1 MKSLAIAAT
10 GMNAQQTNIEV
21 IANNIANIN
30 STSYKRARA
39 EFTDLF
45 YQMDRM
51 QGVANSGG
59 SRRSRKAP
67 ISASASSSAAI
78 RKLHIQGAL
87 TQTGNTYDMAI
98 NGRGW
103 FQVLGPNNEVQYTR
117 AGSFNTNAN
126 GQLVTLD
133 GYLLDPAITVPQGT
147 VQVTVNQTGQVF
159 AKLDTEVNPR
169 QIGQLNL
176 ANFAN
181 EAGLEPLGSNLYRE
195 TTASGTPVVGLPGD
209 SGYGKINQ
217 QYLEASNVDPVKE
230 ITELISAQRAYEMN
244 AKVIQASDEMARR
257 SRRACASSGVSMLNR
272 MGLIMRG
279 LAAVLL
285 VLVSAR
291 LAAAEEKRLPVPA
304 VSIRA
309 GELIRDDMITE
320 RAFAPNVLGVAMF
333 IEGRQI
339 LVGRMAR
346 RALLPGQPIPTNSV
360 EDPWTVARG
369 AMVKVVVEDSG
380 LSIVTYGAA
389 MQSGA
394 PGALIPVR
402 NTDTGVIIRGVVQ
415 PDGTVKVVDGS

>member
-51 QGVANSGG
+51 QGIANVNG
-59 SRRSRKAP
+59 SSP
-67 ISASASSSAAI
+67 IPEGSNLGLGVKSAAI

-87 TQTGNTYDMAI
+87 TQTGNPYDLAI

-126 GQLVTLD
+126 GQLVTID

-181 EAGLEPLGSNLYRE
+181 EAGLEPLGGNLYRE

-244 AKVIQASDEMARR
+244 AKVIQASDEMAQT
-257 SRRACASSGVSMLNR
+257 VSK
-272 MGLIMRG
+272 GMR
-279 LAAVLL
+279 
-285 VLVSAR
+285 
-291 LAAAEEKRLPVPA
+291 
-304 VSIRA
+304 
-309 GELIRDDMITE
+309 
-320 RAFAPNVLGVAMF
+320 
-333 IEGRQI
+333 
-339 LVGRMAR
+339 
-346 RALLPGQPIPTNSV
+346 
-360 EDPWTVARG
+360 
-369 AMVKVVVEDSG
+369 
-380 LSIVTYGAA
+380 
-389 MQSGA
+389 
-394 PGALIPVR
+394 
-402 NTDTGVIIRGVVQ
+402 
-415 PDGTVKVVDGS
+415 